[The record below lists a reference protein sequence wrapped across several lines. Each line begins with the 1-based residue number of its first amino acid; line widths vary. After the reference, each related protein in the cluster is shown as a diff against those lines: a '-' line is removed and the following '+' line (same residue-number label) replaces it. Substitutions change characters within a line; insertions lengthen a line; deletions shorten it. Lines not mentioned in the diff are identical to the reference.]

1 MVVQPEGRQRER
13 DDRQPHPRAVC
24 WFCSCFFEYT
34 NGNVCPIGTEGNEL
48 ERNGHAIFGVGVEG
62 DKLVTAEGEMIDGL
76 ERVLVDDISSHPT
89 VTADI
94 DCNGGD
100 ASELVPDLRFDEA
113 TRFVT

>member
-13 DDRQPHPRAVC
+13 EGAEREGA
-24 WFCSCFFEYT
+24 CSIEQA
-34 NGNVCPIGTEGNEL
+34 NGNVCPIGTEGDEL

-76 ERVLVDDISSHPT
+76 ERVLVDVISSHPRHDPR
-89 VTADI
+89 VHI